1 MEKDFKTKN
10 DKIKKAL
17 MIIFRILYQILV
29 IFCLILTAIII
40 LQKVTNSNKSIAG
53 YRIFRVITGS
63 MEPEYDVGEVV
74 ISKEMPPKDIKVGD
88 DIVYLGTYGDYNGKI
103 IMHKVV
109 AIDEDEKGNLT
120 FHAKGLH
127 SASVED
133 PQIKENQIYGVVKI
147 KSKLLTVLYE
157 LATNIYTLFVI
168 IIILV
173 LNVFIS
179 FRSSNKKEVNKLQES
194 NKSNEDIEYTDSEEI
209 EDDEIEEDTNYSEE
223 DDDDY
228 EEYYESEDDI
238 YNDLE
243 DNETNDDN

>member
-1 MEKDFKTKN
+1 MRN

-17 MIIFRILYQILV
+17 RIGFRILYQILV

-74 ISKEMPPKDIKVGD
+74 VCKEVSPKDIKVGD

-109 AIDEDEKGNLT
+109 AIDDDGKGNLT

-127 SASVED
+127 NASVED
-133 PQIKENQIYGVVKI
+133 PQIKDKQIYGVVKL
-147 KSKLLTVLYE
+147 KSEILTVLYE

-179 FRSSNKKEVNKLQES
+179 FRSSNKEKTHKIQETNDVENNS
-194 NKSNEDIEYTDSEEI
+194 EYADYGDSEEI
-209 EDDEIEEDTNYSEE
+209 ESDLEEDSENDEDLEEINELETYEE
-223 DDDDY
+223 DN
-228 EEYYESEDDI
+228 DDI
-238 YNDLE
+238 
-243 DNETNDDN
+243 DDNN